1 MDLLQGLFGT
11 AIQFKFHDVNVIVS
25 FQHEIHTS
33 LGSVILDFRVKTYQ
47 LEDDKKHVLIMTFL
61 FTDQLV
67 RSIGQKTFQSI
78 EKGIQLPCLD
88 LVDKFLNFKWSLNFV
103 EPGLKRH
110 QKIDKTFL
118 HLFVWESKAIKSK
131 AFIIA
136 FYREV
141 PTLEDHGNRLFVP
154 VNAIQYV

>member
-47 LEDDKKHVLIMTFL
+47 LEDDEKHVLIVPFL

-78 EKGIQLPCLD
+78 EKGIQLPCTYFTNE
-88 LVDKFLNFKWSLNFV
+88 FLYFKWSFYLV
-103 EPGLKRH
+103 EPGVKRH
-110 QKIDKTFL
+110 
-118 HLFVWESKAIKSK
+118 
-131 AFIIA
+131 
-136 FYREV
+136 
-141 PTLEDHGNRLFVP
+141 
-154 VNAIQYV
+154 